1 MKSLQEKIQDK
12 IPSLVVFQHAGN
24 QDAVEVKYL
33 MEELRAKYGD
43 RANIIRVDASFNG
56 NVKVHFKL
64 KEYPTYILYKEGEE
78 LMRESGKKTLAQLE
92 DMIVRAL

>member
-12 IPSLVVFQHAGN
+12 IPSLVVFQHACN